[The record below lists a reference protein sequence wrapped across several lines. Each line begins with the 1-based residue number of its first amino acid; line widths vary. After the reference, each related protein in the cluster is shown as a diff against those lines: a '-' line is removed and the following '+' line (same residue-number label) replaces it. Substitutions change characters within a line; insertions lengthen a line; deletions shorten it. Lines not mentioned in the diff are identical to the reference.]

1 MSWFVSLI
9 PYLPSNAMFP
19 GLQDIWPTSDQFLK
33 MMNGS
38 EVEHAVLL
46 TNYFNGMG
54 KKAFLVI
61 GKVGN
66 EKKTGFTNYHAAW
79 LSSQKNQ

>member
-1 MSWFVSLI
+1 MKFTQ
-9 PYLPSNAMFP
+9 
-19 GLQDIWPTSDQFLK
+19 GIWPTSDQFMN

-46 TNYFNGMG
+46 TNFFNGMG

-61 GKVGN
+61 GNGVPEGRRRHRLYVTCN
-66 EKKTGFTNYHAAW
+66 W
-79 LSSQKNQ
+79 